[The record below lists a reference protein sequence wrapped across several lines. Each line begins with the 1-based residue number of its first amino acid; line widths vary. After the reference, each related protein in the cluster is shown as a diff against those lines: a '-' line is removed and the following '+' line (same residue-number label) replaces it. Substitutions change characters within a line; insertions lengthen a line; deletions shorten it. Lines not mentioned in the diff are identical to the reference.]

1 MVLSAKQLSGFES
14 VRYQFVYVDSDV
26 LSPSSWNL
34 RDTNSSSPHRSG
46 WYICLLQIIGMFFCW
61 TVMLMIGEEQTSR
74 QRKSL
79 PAIRQKPSRQEQ
91 PTSNVGQ
98 KAVREYRLIWPGDK
112 SGLR

>member
-46 WYICLLQIIGMFFCW
+46 WYICLLQIIGMFFCLDRNVDDW
-61 TVMLMIGEEQTSR
+61 RGANFQAKKKSSRDSTETLKTGTANEQRWAEGGTR
-74 QRKSL
+74 
-79 PAIRQKPSRQEQ
+79 I
-91 PTSNVGQ
+91 
-98 KAVREYRLIWPGDK
+98 
-112 SGLR
+112 